1 MTQNEIGAKIARSEA
16 APGVAMNQEMMDLR
30 VYKTRRNIKNTLLSL
45 LEQKPLEDVTITEL
59 CGAAMINRKTFYRHY
74 SAVNAVLADIEND
87 LVEDFLRV
95 MRDKDTSC
103 LEAFKILDCIQEFVL
118 KNKATLERI
127 TRLTPDMFCKGKLR
141 DMLHH
146 TLRISVKRLPYDFSA
161 KETEYISLF
170 MVNGTL
176 ALYTDW
182 FKNGCTGDLD
192 ALTTTA
198 KRLIA
203 QGLRF
208 YQ

>member
-1 MTQNEIGAKIARSEA
+1 
-16 APGVAMNQEMMDLR
+16 MNQEIMDLR
-30 VYKTRRNIKNTLLSL
+30 VFKTRRNIKNTLFTL
-45 LEQKPLEDVTITEL
+45 LEKKPPEDVTITEL
-59 CGAAMINRKTFYRHY
+59 CVAAVINRKTFYRHY
-74 SAVNAVLADIEND
+74 HSIQDVMTDIEND
-87 LVEDFLRV
+87 LAEDFMSV

-103 LEAFKILDCIQEFVL
+103 LEPFKILDRIQEFVL

-127 TRLTPDMFCKGKLR
+127 TRLAPDMFSKGKLR

-146 TLRISVKRLPYDFSA
+146 TLRISVKRLPYAFAD
-161 KETEYISLF
+161 EELEYIALF

-182 FKNGCTGDLD
+182 FKNGCADDLD
-192 ALTTTA
+192 SLTVTA

>member
-1 MTQNEIGAKIARSEA
+1 
-16 APGVAMNQEMMDLR
+16 MNQDTMDLR
-30 VYKTRRNIKNTLLSL
+30 VYKTRRNIKKTLLSL
-45 LEQKPLEDVTITEL
+45 LEQKPLENVTITEL
-59 CGAAMINRKTFYRHY
+59 CDTAMINRKTFYRHY
-74 SAVNAVLADIEND
+74 QNVSEVLTDIEND

-103 LEAFKILDCIQEFVL
+103 LEAFKILDRIQEFVL

-127 TRLTPDMFCKGKLR
+127 TRLTPDMFSKGKLR

-146 TLRISVKRLPYDFSA
+146 TLRIAVKRLPYDFSA
-161 KETEYISLF
+161 KELEYISLF
-170 MVNGTL
+170 MVSGTL
-176 ALYTDW
+176 ALYTEW
-182 FKNGCTGDLD
+182 FKNGCTGSLD
-192 ALTTTA
+192 TLTLTA